1 MSLSTKRSAYS
12 DMPSFSSQSAICC
25 IAAPYGFNAIRSG
38 PAGQKVYD
46 TRQPIVS
53 SSSRERCLARKNNS
67 DLGELAG
74 LRIDLDRTR
83 MLFHDNVVS
92 DGQAKPGALS
102 WRLRCEEG
110 IEHLFPNFMRN
121 AAAVVANSDIDFVA
135 EALCRRH

>member
-12 DMPSFSSQSAICC
+12 GMPSFSSQSAICC

-83 MLFHDNVVS
+83 MLFHDDVVS
-92 DGQAKPGALS
+92 DGQAKASAFSG
-102 WRLRCEEG
+102 RFCREEG
-110 IEHLFPNFMRN
+110 IEHLFPYFGRN
-121 AAAVVANSDIDFVA
+121 ARAIVANPDLNFVA
-135 EALCRRH
+135 KVFRRRH